1 MLNNAPVLYTLDTI
15 VQAGTDPETLSEH
28 SSGQWVPARPLGM
41 YSLRNRLKLA
51 LMVFTGKADVV
62 TWPGDQ

>member
-1 MLNNAPVLYTLDTI
+1 MLDRAPMLYTLDKI
-15 VQAGTDPETLSEH
+15 VQAGTDPEILSEH

-62 TWPGDQ
+62 IWPGEQ